1 MMKSIK
7 TTGNYILLTA
17 IGIILVYP
25 LIWLFFGSFK
35 TNEDIL
41 SSIKLWPSKF
51 ITEAYKLGWEGS
63 GQFTF
68 GDFFLNTFEM
78 VIPTVVLTTFSS
90 FVIAYGFARFRFPLH
105 RILFALM
112 LSTLMLPPTVVIIPR
127 YILFSNLGWLDTYL
141 PFVIPAML
149 GFSPF
154 YIFMQYQFLRGL
166 PRELD
171 ESAVMDGCNSFKIMT
186 HILLPLSKPALVS
199 AAVFNFMWAWNEF
212 FSVLIY
218 ISSVEKYTVSL
229 GLRMMMDIDAA
240 TTWNQIMA
248 MSVLSMLP
256 CAIFFFF
263 AQKFFVE
270 GVAKSGIKG

>member
-1 MMKSIK
+1 MRFLRKSSV
-7 TTGNYILLTA
+7 YALLSVL
-17 IGIILVYP
+17 GFILVYP
-25 LIWLFFGSFK
+25 LIWIFFGSFK
-35 TNEDIL
+35 TNNDIL
-41 SSIKLWPSKF
+41 GSIKLLPAEF
-51 ITEAYKLGWEGS
+51 VLEGYRLGWAGS

-68 GDFFLNTFEM
+68 GHFFLNTFQM
-78 VIPTVVLTTFSS
+78 VIPTVLLTTFSS
-90 FVIAYGFARFRFPLH
+90 YVIAYGFARFRFPMH
-105 RILFALM
+105 KILFALM

-127 YILFSNLGWLDTYL
+127 YILFNNLGWLDTYL
-141 PFVIPAML
+141 PFVVPALL

-166 PRELD
+166 PKELD

-186 HILLPLSKPALVS
+186 HILLPLSKPALVA

-218 ISSVEKYTVSL
+218 ISSVSKYTVSL

-256 CAIFFFF
+256 CALFFFF

-270 GVAKSGIKG
+270 GIAKSGIKG